1 MSSMVMERINRCDKE
16 ETEVEFT
23 VQGRKV
29 IGIFP
34 TGDNFDIYQQI
45 KHMLINSYMKEKCS
59 EIREF

>member
-34 TGDNFDIYQQI
+34 TGDNFDMYQQI
-45 KHMLINSYMKEKCS
+45 QHMLINSYMKEKCS
-59 EIREF
+59 EMRKI

>member
-45 KHMLINSYMKEKCS
+45 KHMLINSYMKEKS
-59 EIREF
+59 WLIA